1 MELPDLLPLVRADK
15 VRLRQIV
22 LNLLSNALNYTPEMG
37 RITLRA
43 SQKNASLV
51 VEVEDNGPG
60 IAEEEQQHLF
70 EPYHRMEVAGERL
83 SGLGLGLTLCK
94 TLVGLHGGQ
103 IWVKSHVGEGSSF
116 SFSLPLES
124 ANQ

>member
-1 MELPDLLPLVRADK
+1 LVRADK

-22 LNLLSNALNYTPEMG
+22 LNLLSNALNYTHEGG

-43 SQKNASLV
+43 SQKDASLV

-60 IAEEEQQHLF
+60 IAEEKQQHMF

-94 TLVGLHGGQ
+94 TLVDLHGGQ

-116 SFSLPLES
+116 SFSVPLEA